1 MNQMMRKI
9 VVGIISTSLLGCA
22 MGHRDPVEIKQT
34 LNQSIN
40 ESNSRALDELP
51 ASVQDDLMPELG
63 NDGFDNSDKTLKR
76 FRIQANQVEAR
87 AFFASL
93 VKGTEFSVAVHPN
106 VAGRITLNVS
116 DVTLDDILSVVQ
128 DMYGYDVVK
137 TGKVIQVY
145 PAGLRTVTIPV
156 DYIQFQRSGRSLTS
170 IVTGSITSNES
181 SGGANRNSES
191 SSKRSEDGSNSSSSS
206 QVSTSSNGGTRIETL
221 TESNFWPL
229 LQQAVSRL
237 IGSGDGQS
245 VVVTPQASVITVRAY
260 PDEIREVRQFLGVS
274 QQRMQRQ
281 VILETK
287 ILEVTLSDGYQQGIN
302 WSRMFTSSGTQYQIS
317 SGSISKD
324 GSGNILTETLP
335 GLNAIGSLLGGQS
348 NMVVSGGSF
357 EAVLSFMSTQGDLNV
372 LSSPRVTAA
381 NNQKAVIKVGSDEYY
396 VTAMSSVAG
405 SGDSANVAPEV
416 TLTPFFSGISLDVT
430 PQIDDNGNVFL
441 HVHPA
446 VIEVETDVKN
456 LNLGGGFANVSLPLA
471 KSSIRESDSV
481 IRARDGD
488 VVVIG
493 GLMKSNT
500 IDRVSK
506 VPFLGDIPAL
516 GHLFRNTN
524 KLTQKTELVIL
535 LKPTVVG
542 VNTWQKELERSR
554 DLLQEWFPE

>member
-1 MNQMMRKI
+1 MMRKI

-170 IVTGSITSNES
+170 IVTSSVTS
-181 SGGANRNSES
+181 SGS
-191 SSKRSEDGSNSSSSS
+191 SGSSSSS
-206 QVSTSSNGGTRIETL
+206 KSSSSSSSDSSSNSSGSSKDSSTTAGGGTRIDTV

-302 WSRMFTSSGTQYQIS
+302 WSNLSASIGN
-317 SGSISKD
+317 SGSVVVDRS
-324 GSGNILTETLP
+324 GSSALP
-335 GLNAIGSLLGGQS
+335 GLDAIGSLLKGQTNVTLS
-348 NMVVSGGSF
+348 DGSF

-405 SGDSANVAPEV
+405 TGDSANVAPEV

-456 LNLGGGFANVSLPLA
+456 LNLGGNYADVSLPLA

>member
-1 MNQMMRKI
+1 MMRKI
-9 VVGIISTSLLGCA
+9 VVGVISTSLLGCA

-51 ASVQDDLMPELG
+51 ASVQEDLMPELG
-63 NDGFDNSDKTLKR
+63 NDGLDNSDKTLKR

-93 VKGTEFSVAVHPN
+93 VKGTEFSVAVHPH

-156 DYIQFQRSGRSLTS
+156 DYIQFQRSGRSFTS
-170 IVTGSITSNES
+170 IVTSSVTS
-181 SGGANRNSES
+181 SGSSGSSS
-191 SSKRSEDGSNSSSSS
+191 SSKSNSSSSDS
-206 QVSTSSNGGTRIETL
+206 SSNSSGSSKDSSTTAGGGTRIDTI

-302 WSRMFTSSGTQYQIS
+302 WSNLSSSIGN
-317 SGSISKD
+317 SGSVVIDRTGLS
-324 GSGNILTETLP
+324 TLP
-335 GLNAIGSLLGGQS
+335 GLDAIGSLLKGQTNVTLS
-348 NMVVSGGSF
+348 DGSF

-456 LNLGGGFANVSLPLA
+456 LNLGGNYADVSLPLA

-516 GHLFRNTN
+516 GHLFRNTS

>member
-1 MNQMMRKI
+1 MRKI

-128 DMYGYDVVK
+128 DMYGYDVAK

-170 IVTGSITSNES
+170 IVTSSVTS
-181 SGGANRNSES
+181 SG
-191 SSKRSEDGSNSSSSS
+191 SSSSS
-206 QVSTSSNGGTRIETL
+206 KSSSSSSDSSSNASGSSKDSSTTASGGTRIETL

-302 WSRMFTSSGTQYQIS
+302 WSNLSASIGN
-317 SGSISKD
+317 SGSVVIDRTGPS
-324 GSGNILTETLP
+324 TLP
-335 GLNAIGSLLGGQS
+335 GLDAIGSLLKGQTNVTLS
-348 NMVVSGGSF
+348 DGSF

-456 LNLGGGFANVSLPLA
+456 LNLGGNYADVSLPLA

-516 GHLFRNTN
+516 GHLFRNTS

>member
-1 MNQMMRKI
+1 MRKI

-40 ESNSRALDELP
+40 ESNSRVLDELP

-302 WSRMFTSSGTQYQIS
+302 WSNLSASIGN
-317 SGSISKD
+317 SGSVVIDRTGPS
-324 GSGNILTETLP
+324 TLP
-335 GLNAIGSLLGGQS
+335 GLDAIGSLLKGQTNVTLS
-348 NMVVSGGSF
+348 DGSF

-430 PQIDDNGNVFL
+430 PQIDDDGNVFL

-456 LNLGGGFANVSLPLA
+456 LNLGGNYADVSLPLA

-516 GHLFRNTN
+516 GHLFRNTS

>member
-1 MNQMMRKI
+1 MMRKI
-9 VVGIISTSLLGCA
+9 VVGVISASLLGCA

-170 IVTGSITSNES
+170 IVTSSVTS
-181 SGGANRNSES
+181 SG
-191 SSKRSEDGSNSSSSS
+191 SSSSS
-206 QVSTSSNGGTRIETL
+206 KSSSSSSDSSSNASGSSKDSSTTASGGTRIDTV

-302 WSRMFTSSGTQYQIS
+302 WSNLSASIGN
-317 SGSISKD
+317 SGSVVIDRTGPS
-324 GSGNILTETLP
+324 TLP
-335 GLNAIGSLLGGQS
+335 GLDAIGSLLKGQTNVTLS
-348 NMVVSGGSF
+348 DGSF

-456 LNLGGGFANVSLPLA
+456 LNLGGNYDDVSLPLA

-516 GHLFRNTN
+516 GHLFRNTS